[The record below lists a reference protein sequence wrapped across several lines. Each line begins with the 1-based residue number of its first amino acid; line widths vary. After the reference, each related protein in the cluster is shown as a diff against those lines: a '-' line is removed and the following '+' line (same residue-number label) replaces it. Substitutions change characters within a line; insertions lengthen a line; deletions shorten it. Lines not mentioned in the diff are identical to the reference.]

1 MQGLRKERIR
11 FSIYILGSIM
21 LIIIGILISIHTGYL
36 DIPISRMIATFLG
49 KGTSADTLTI
59 FEFRLPRI
67 VIALLVGMGIAISG
81 TILQSISKNP
91 LADPGVLGIN
101 AGAGFAIVTYTF
113 FIQGLIFA
121 GSPLSVF
128 VMPLIALLGAL
139 FAAGIIYLPAWRKG
153 SLSPTRM
160 LLVGIGVNAAFGAAI
175 TVIQLK
181 MEPTD
186 FMKTVVWLSGSI
198 WSSSW
203 TMIFALLPWL
213 LLFIPLAFYKS
224 RVLDILSLNEITAI
238 GVGISLNKERRNLL
252 LIAVLLAGACVAVG
266 GGITF
271 LGLVAPHIAHRLV
284 GSWHQRILPL
294 SACIGALLVLF
305 ADILGRIVMSPA
317 ELPVGI
323 ILSMIGAPYFIYLLL
338 KTK

>member
-49 KGTSADTLTI
+49 KGTSADILTI

-113 FIQGLIFA
+113 FIQGLIFT

-139 FAAGIIYLPAWRKG
+139 FAAGIIYLLAWRKG

-186 FMKTVVWLSGSI
+186 FMKTVVWLSRSI

-271 LGLVAPHIAHRLV
+271 LGLVAPHIARRLV

-317 ELPVGI
+317 DLPVGI